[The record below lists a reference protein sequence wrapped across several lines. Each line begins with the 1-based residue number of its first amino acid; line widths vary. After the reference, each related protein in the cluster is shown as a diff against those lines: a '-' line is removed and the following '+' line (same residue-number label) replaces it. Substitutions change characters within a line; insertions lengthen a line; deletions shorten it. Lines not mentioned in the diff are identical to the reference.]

1 MWFLFCVR
9 AEIPIFSGVRVTRSL
24 VLYVRFVALC
34 LSFWPLCCLFFF
46 DLRILIT
53 PMASSNS
60 SYHIV
65 LNMYKCIFL
74 QGKKNKFDWI
84 NVLHKRSFISDVHTL
99 HIHIDQKYCS
109 TCDKNLLYDICVINQ
124 VCGLWELL
132 HQVNVSCRGGYSL
145 LSDQREKYKL
155 YAGPS
160 SFSYIF

>member
-1 MWFLFCVR
+1 MCMFCSSLF
-9 AEIPIFSGVRVTRSL
+9 
-24 VLYVRFVALC
+24 VL
-34 LSFWPLCCLFFF
+34 LSFFFWTFCCLFFF

-53 PMASSNS
+53 PMASLNS

-74 QGKKNKFDWI
+74 REKNLTWLNQCSSQKI
-84 NVLHKRSFISDVHTL
+84 LISDVQTL